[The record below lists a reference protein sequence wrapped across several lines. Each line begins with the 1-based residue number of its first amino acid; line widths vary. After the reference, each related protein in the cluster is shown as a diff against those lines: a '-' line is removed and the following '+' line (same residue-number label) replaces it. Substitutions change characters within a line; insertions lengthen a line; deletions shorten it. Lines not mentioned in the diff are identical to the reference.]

1 MDAVFDKSC
10 RARAGARTRGVT
22 LLEMLVVIGVISVLV
37 TIATYGYTTYM
48 AAKGAQEA
56 RVLDTAANCLRALY
70 ARDRGFLGLSG
81 GVGQASTAV
90 AVNNNCFPRAMV
102 TAGFA
107 TDSPTLINP
116 YGGDIVVQPDAL
128 SGGAFLTITSTS
140 LPAATCRA
148 LGAAL
153 IGAYRIDVKA
163 SNLAPEDAA
172 TQVRF
177 TTTGLNHGLLGTAC
191 GTETAALIAYYTR

>member
-1 MDAVFDKSC
+1 MNAVFHKSC
-10 RARAGARTRGVT
+10 GVRAGARTRGVT
-22 LLEMLVVIGVISVLV
+22 LLEMLVVIGVISVLI
-37 TIATYGYTTYM
+37 TIATYGYTTYL

-56 RVLDTAANCLRALY
+56 RVLDTAANCLRSLY
-70 ARDRGFLGLSG
+70 ARDRGFLGQNG
-81 GVGQASTAV
+81 GGPASTAV

-116 YGGDIVVQPDAL
+116 YGGDIVVQPDAP
-128 SGGAFLTITSTS
+128 SGGAFLTITTNT
-140 LPAATCRA
+140 LPAATCRS

-153 IGAYRIDVKA
+153 VGAYRIDVKS
-163 SNLAPEDAA
+163 SNLDPLDSA

-177 TTTGLNHGLLGTAC
+177 TTTGLNQSLLGTAC
-191 GTETAALIAYYTR
+191 GTGTAAVIAYYTR